1 MYLAKLVKRVS
12 GFTLIE
18 LLIVV
23 AIIAILAAIAVPN
36 FLEAQTRAKV
46 SRVQADQR
54 SVVTALETFTLDK
67 KTYPKS
73 NAYMLPKDEKN
84 STQQFRGFLS
94 LTTPVAYMT
103 SIPTDPFNPKVGG
116 NDGGQPNLRLYT
128 GNEGN
133 ADGGKRTFYV
143 LMSVGPAAV
152 RDDTSSSRWGRDL
165 NDIKGTNKIALVK
178 VPAAGA
184 AMSSTSWGIPYDP
197 TNGTTSEGGIY
208 KTGGSSAISHFLCAG
223 PGGTKPLN

>member
-46 SRVQADQR
+46 SRVQSDQR
-54 SVVTALETFTLDK
+54 SIVTALETYTLDK
-67 KTYPKS
+67 KSYPPS
-73 NAYMLPKDEKN
+73 NAYMFPKDEKN
-84 STQQFRGFLS
+84 SSQQFRGFLC

-103 SIPTDPFNPKVGG
+103 AIPTDPFNPKIGG

-133 ADGGKRTFYV
+133 SNTGKRTFYV

-152 RDDTSSSRWGRDL
+152 RDDTSSTRWGRDL
-165 NDIKGTNKIALVK
+165 NDIKGTNKVALVK
-178 VPAAGA
+178 VATAGQ
-184 AMSSTSWGIPYDP
+184 AMSTTSWGIPYDP

-208 KTGGSSAISHFLCAG
+208 KTGGSSAITRFLCAG
-223 PGGTKPLN
+223 PGGAKPLN